1 MPPQNPLTEQDLDEI
16 NRALEAAED
25 AQALI
30 EQATRAGMDVADFSV
45 RTREARDRLLRIK
58 STFFPG
64 K

>member
-1 MPPQNPLTEQDLDEI
+1 MPPQNPLTEQDREEI
-16 NRALEAAED
+16 DRALQAAED

-30 EQATRAGMDVADFSV
+30 EQAARAGMDVAEFQS

-64 K
+64 T